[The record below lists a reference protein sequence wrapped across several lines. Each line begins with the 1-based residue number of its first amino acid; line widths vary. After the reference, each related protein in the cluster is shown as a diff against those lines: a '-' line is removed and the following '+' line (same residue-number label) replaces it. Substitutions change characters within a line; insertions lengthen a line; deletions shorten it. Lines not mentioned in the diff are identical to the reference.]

1 VCCTFSAF
9 VVHIQVTST
18 NSLPSSPNIFL
29 SSLWKL
35 WKTGALGR
43 MASPEEAAAAA
54 AASPTVVLSRSNLQ
68 EGVVIQELSSP
79 PLQGWKKKVCF
90 LTNPKFVFV
99 PSYLQI
105 NISLLASKA
114 ARNSLQT
121 CLAPGNYGFL
131 LLVSN

>member
-54 AASPTVVLSRSNLQ
+54 AASPTVVLSGSNLQ

-90 LTNPKFVFV
+90 LTNPKLRVFV
-99 PSYLQI
+99 CPFI
-105 NISLLASKA
+105 LAKKKEFF
-114 ARNSLQT
+114 
-121 CLAPGNYGFL
+121 GFKGC
-131 LLVSN
+131 